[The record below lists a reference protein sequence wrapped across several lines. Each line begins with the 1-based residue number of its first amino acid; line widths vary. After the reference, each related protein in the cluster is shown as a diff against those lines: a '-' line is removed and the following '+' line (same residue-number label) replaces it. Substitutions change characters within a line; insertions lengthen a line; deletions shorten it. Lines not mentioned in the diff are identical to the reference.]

1 MPIPLDTWRRTIG
14 YNPYH
19 FWQQANSLVP
29 VTSSCNTLIYQYA
42 WQSLDQAGRDD
53 VQQAIDEAH
62 ETLREWL
69 QYRIGEQHVTK
80 KVQYP
85 LTQTDQWKTLE
96 GNGRLKSL
104 NVGEGFIKAMG
115 VPLYAQLEDGAAVT
129 YSDENGD
136 GVTDTFT
143 LTATIPTGLTY
154 DRLIVSFDAA
164 DWLDGWELLDAEI
177 QPVNISASG
186 ATVTITGSSYLLV
199 KPLNYE
205 GVTKQTFDPN
215 ETGALADIFA
225 QTLDVWA
232 VRTDCEG
239 QEVTDAPAVLHYE
252 ARGWQDWY
260 WGIGL
265 CPDGVYMENATVTG
279 VGDTAVLNVPVS
291 ANIRDAR
298 RGAIYFSHWKQ
309 PDRVTLRY
317 RAGASITEL
326 NETGIH
332 AAEWTNIVSRLATAR
347 MPNRVCAC
355 DTANRRLWD
364 WQFDRARA
372 AGANDEQYMLSESD
386 LANPFGTRAGEIYAW
401 HKVRQL
407 SLTRAF
413 VL

>member
-1 MPIPLDTWRRTIG
+1 MTIPLDTWRRTIG

-29 VTSSCNTLIYQYA
+29 VTSACNTLIYQYA
-42 WQSLDQAGRDD
+42 WQALDQAGRDD
-53 VQQAIDEAH
+53 VQQALGEAH
-62 ETLREWL
+62 ETLRQWL
-69 QYRIGEQHVTK
+69 FYRVGEQHVTK
-80 KVQYP
+80 KLQYP
-85 LTQTDQWKTLE
+85 LTQTDQYQTWE
-96 GNGRLKSL
+96 GTGRLKSL
-104 NVGEGFIKAMG
+104 NTGEGFVKAMG
-115 VPLYAQLEDGAAVT
+115 IPLYTPLEEDTAVT
-129 YSDENGD
+129 YTDEDGD

-143 LTATIPTGLTY
+143 LTGAIPVGLTY
-154 DRLIVSFDAA
+154 DRLIVTFSAA
-164 DWLDGWELLDAEI
+164 DWLPEWGLLDAEVE
-177 QPVNISASG
+177 PVKLTVNG
-186 ATVTITGSSYLLV
+186 AVLTVTGSSYLLV
-199 KPLNYE
+199 KRAKYE
-205 GVTKQTFDPN
+205 GVGKPTFDPN
-215 ETGALADIFA
+215 NTGAGAGIFA

-232 VRTDCEG
+232 ERTDGLGE
-239 QEVTDAPAVLHYE
+239 QVADAPAVLHYE

-260 WGIGL
+260 WGLGV
-265 CPDGVYMENATVTG
+265 CPEGVFMQNATISGTG
-279 VGDTAVLNVPVS
+279 STAVLNVPVS

-298 RGAIYFSHWKQ
+298 RGAVYFAHWKQ

-317 RAGASITEL
+317 RAGANLTEL

-332 AAEWTNIVSRLATAR
+332 SAEWTNIVARLATAR

-413 VL
+413 AL